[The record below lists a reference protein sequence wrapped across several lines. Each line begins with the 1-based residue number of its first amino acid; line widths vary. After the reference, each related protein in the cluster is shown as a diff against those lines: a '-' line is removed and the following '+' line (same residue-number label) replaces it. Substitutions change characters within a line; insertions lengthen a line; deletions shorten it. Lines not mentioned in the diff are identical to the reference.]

1 MKRKILA
8 VLLCIALLFSG
19 CSYGQTGIDGLLQP
33 PKLSD
38 QQNKIYTALQ
48 NGVGTNIRLKYPR
61 TGDFTSAFL
70 IADIDDES
78 TQEAFVF
85 YENLNAVNATMT
97 LRINVLDQVN
107 GEWVSVYEAG
117 VAAVEVNKINFIQSN
132 GNTFVVIGF
141 ELSGGEKMF
150 VVYNYRDGRLVETA
164 RMTCQEYMTANLND
178 DNFGEIF
185 AVTSDV
191 NSGNKS
197 VQAFQISSQG
207 SVRPM
212 GRADMD
218 PMTSAYRAITVGS
231 LEDGRQALFLDGIGG
246 SDRYTTEVLVYDEG
260 NVQNLIYSAEPE
272 KNQVEQTLRHNAVY
286 CRDVDGDGV
295 TEIPTRLVAE
305 GYEQT
310 EMHET
315 EYFTLWLDCGKD
327 GSLRTKTLTY
337 VASTLGFLFRIPD
350 KWLGKVTPVFSSADS
365 ELTFY
370 RYDGED
376 TEATVKLLS
385 IRMFRSNAFRE
396 GVSDYTTLRENGQ
409 IVYAKKVYNEDP
421 SLTLDDEM
429 IQACFGLY
437 TQ

>member
-1 MKRKILA
+1 MKRRIFA
-8 VLLCIALLFSG
+8 VLLGICLLFSG

-38 QQNKIYTALQ
+38 QQNQIYTALQ

-85 YENLNAVNATMT
+85 YENLSAVNATMT
-97 LRINVLDQVN
+97 LRINVLDQVD
-107 GEWVSVYEAG
+107 GEWVSVYDAG
-117 VAAVEVNKINFIQSN
+117 VAAVEVNKINFVQSN

-150 VVYNYRDGRLVETA
+150 IVYNYRNGRLAETA
-164 RMTCQEYMTANLND
+164 RMNCQEYVTANLNE

-185 AVTSDV
+185 AITSDV

-218 PMTSAYRAITVGS
+218 PTVSGYRAITVGS
-231 LEDGRQALFLDGIGG
+231 LAGGRQAIFLDGISG

-260 NVQNLIYSAEPE
+260 NVQNLVYSTDPE
-272 KNQVEQTLRHNAVY
+272 RNQVDNTRRHNAVY

-310 EMHET
+310 AMHET
-315 EYFTLWLDCGKD
+315 EYFTLWLVCSEHGN
-327 GSLRTKTLTY
+327 LEAKTLSY

-350 KWLGKVTPVFSSADS
+350 SWLGKVTPVFSSADS

-370 RYDGED
+370 RYDGAD
-376 TEATVKLLS
+376 TEPTVKLLS
-385 IRMFRSNAFRE
+385 IRMFRSNEFRE

-409 IVYAKKVYNEDP
+409 IVYAQKVYTEDE
-421 SLTLDDEM
+421 SLALDDET